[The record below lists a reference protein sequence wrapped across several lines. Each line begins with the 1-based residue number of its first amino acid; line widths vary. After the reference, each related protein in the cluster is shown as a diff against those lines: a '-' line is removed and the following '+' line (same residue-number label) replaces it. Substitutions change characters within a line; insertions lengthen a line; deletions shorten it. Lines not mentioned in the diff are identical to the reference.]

1 MNITV
6 IGTGYVG
13 LVTGTCLADMG
24 NDVTCV
30 DIDKEKVKQMK
41 KGKVPIYEPNLEELF
56 HKNIAGS
63 RLHFTTDLTE
73 GIKDSTVIFL
83 ALPTPQDED
92 GSADLSYVESVAHD
106 LGKIIKGYKIII
118 NKSTVPVGTSDRVK
132 EIISSHTDVEF
143 DVVSNP
149 EFLREGFAVKD
160 FMEPERIIIGSKSD
174 KAKAILSALYKP
186 FITVKR
192 PIIFMDERSSEL
204 TKYAS
209 NSFLATKITFM
220 NEIANL
226 CEKIGADVDLVRI
239 GMGSDSRIG
248 NRFLFPGIGYGGSC
262 FPKDVNALVRSSDE
276 AKYDFKILKSVLNI
290 NEKQKTSLVPKVK
303 RYFNKE
309 LKDKKIAIWGL
320 AFKPNT
326 DDIREA
332 PAIDII
338 NELLLNDVRISA
350 YDPEAMPNMKRI
362 YGGKIE
368 FGKNA
373 YEVLNEADCLLI
385 CTEWS
390 EFISPDFNK
399 MKSLLK
405 LPVIF
410 DGRNIFDLEVMKI
423 FDFHYE
429 SIGREIV
436 KQAGTQ

>member
-24 NDVTCV
+24 NHVVCV
-30 DIDKEKVKQMK
+30 DINEEKVKQMQQ
-41 KGKVPIYEPNLEELF
+41 GKVPIYEPNLEELF
-56 HKNIAGS
+56 HKNIAGD
-63 RLHFTTDLTE
+63 RLFFTTNLEDA
-73 GIKDSTVIFL
+73 IKDSFIIFL

-92 GSADLSYVESVAHD
+92 GSADLSYVEAVAHD
-106 LGKIIKGYKIII
+106 LGKLIKDYKIII

-132 EIISSHTDVEF
+132 EIVSSYTDIEF

-160 FMEPERIIIGSKSD
+160 FMEPERIIIGSKSE
-174 KAKAILSALYKP
+174 KAKSILTKLYKP
-186 FITVKR
+186 FVNVKR

-204 TKYAS
+204 TKYAA

-239 GMGSDSRIG
+239 GMGSDARIG

-262 FPKDVNALVRSSDE
+262 FPKDVNALVKSSDDVS
-276 AKYDFKILKSVLNI
+276 YDFKILKSVLNI
-290 NEKQKTSLVPKVK
+290 NDKQKKSLVPKVCN
-303 RYFNKE
+303 YYNND
-309 LKDKKIAIWGL
+309 LKGKKVAIWGL

-332 PAIDII
+332 PAIDVI
-338 NELLLNDVRISA
+338 NELLLREVEITA

-362 YGGKIE
+362 YGDKIM
-368 FGKNA
+368 FGDSA
-373 YEVLNEADCLLI
+373 YSILNDVECLLI

-390 EFISPDFNK
+390 EFTSPNFEK
-399 MKSLLK
+399 MKRLMK
-405 LPVIF
+405 APVIF
-410 DGRNIFDLEVMKI
+410 DGRNIFDLEVMESNG
-423 FDFHYE
+423 FYYE
-429 SIGREIV
+429 SVGRKTV
-436 KQAGTQ
+436 KP

>member
-24 NDVTCV
+24 NHVVCV
-30 DIDKEKVKQMK
+30 DINEEKVKQMQQ
-41 KGKVPIYEPNLEELF
+41 GKVPIYEPNLEELF
-56 HKNIAGS
+56 HKNIAGE
-63 RLHFTTDLTE
+63 RLFFTTNLEDA
-73 GIKDSTVIFL
+73 IKDSFIIFL

-92 GSADLSYVESVAHD
+92 GSADLSYVEAVAHN
-106 LGKIIKGYKIII
+106 LGKLIKDYKIII

-132 EIISSHTDVEF
+132 EIISSYTNIEF

-160 FMEPERIIIGSKSD
+160 FMEPERIIIGSKSE
-174 KAKAILSALYKP
+174 KAKNILTKLYKP
-186 FITVKR
+186 FVTVKR

-204 TKYAS
+204 TKYAA

-239 GMGSDSRIG
+239 GMGSDARIG

-262 FPKDVNALVRSSDE
+262 FPKDVNALVKSSDDVS
-276 AKYDFKILKSVLNI
+276 YDFKILKSVLNI
-290 NEKQKTSLVPKVK
+290 NDNQKKSLVPKVCNYYK
-303 RYFNKE
+303 ND
-309 LKDKKIAIWGL
+309 LKGKKIAIWGL

-332 PAIDII
+332 PAIDVI
-338 NELLLNDVRISA
+338 NELLLREVQITA

-362 YGGKIE
+362 YGDKIT
-368 FGKNA
+368 FGDNA
-373 YEVLNEADCLLI
+373 YSILNDVECLLI

-390 EFISPDFNK
+390 EFTSPNFDK
-399 MKSLLK
+399 MKGLMK
-405 LPVIF
+405 APVIF
-410 DGRNIFDLEVMKI
+410 DGRNIFDLEVVESNG
-423 FDFHYE
+423 FYYE
-429 SIGREIV
+429 SVGRKTV
-436 KQAGTQ
+436 KP

>member
-24 NDVTCV
+24 NHVICV
-30 DIDKEKVKQMK
+30 DINEEKVKQMQQ
-41 KGKVPIYEPNLEELF
+41 GKVPIYEPNLEELF
-56 HKNIAGS
+56 HKNIAGD
-63 RLHFTTDLTE
+63 RLFFTTNLE
-73 GIKDSTVIFL
+73 EAIKDSTVIFL

-92 GSADLSYVESVAHD
+92 GSADLSYVEAVAHD
-106 LGKIIKGYKIII
+106 LGKLIKDYKIII

-132 EIISSHTDVEF
+132 EIVSSYTDIEF

-160 FMEPERIIIGSKSD
+160 FMEPERIIIGSKSE
-174 KAKAILSALYKP
+174 KAKSILTKLYKP
-186 FITVKR
+186 FVNVKR

-204 TKYAS
+204 TKYAA

-239 GMGSDSRIG
+239 GMGSDARIG

-262 FPKDVNALVRSSDE
+262 FPKDVNALVKSSDDVS
-276 AKYDFKILKSVLNI
+276 YDFKILKSVLNI
-290 NEKQKTSLVPKVK
+290 NDKQKKSLVPKVCNYYK
-303 RYFNKE
+303 ND
-309 LKDKKIAIWGL
+309 LKGKKIAIWGL

-332 PAIDII
+332 PAIDVI
-338 NELLLNDVRISA
+338 NELLLREVQITA

-362 YGGKIE
+362 YGDKIM
-368 FGKNA
+368 FGDNA
-373 YEVLNEADCLLI
+373 YSILNDVECLLI

-390 EFISPDFNK
+390 EFTSPNFDK
-399 MKSLLK
+399 MKGLMK
-405 LPVIF
+405 APVIF
-410 DGRNIFDLEVMKI
+410 DGRNIFDLEVVESNG
-423 FDFHYE
+423 FYYE
-429 SIGREIV
+429 SVGRKTV
-436 KQAGTQ
+436 GP

>member
-1 MNITV
+1 MNLTV
-6 IGTGYVG
+6 VGTGYVG

-24 NDVTCV
+24 NNVTCV
-30 DIDKEKVKQMK
+30 DIDEEKIKKMK
-41 KGKVPIYEPNLEELF
+41 DGKVPIYEPNLEELF
-56 HKNIAGS
+56 HKNIAGN
-63 RLHFTTDLTE
+63 RLHFTTKLEEAIEDC
-73 GIKDSTVIFL
+73 TVIFL

-92 GSADLSYVESVAHD
+92 SSADLSYVEAVAHQ
-106 LGKIIKGYKIII
+106 LGKTIKDYKIII

-132 EIISSHTDVEF
+132 EIVSSYTDIEF

-149 EFLREGFAVKD
+149 EFLREGYAVKD

-186 FITVKR
+186 FTAVKR

-204 TKYAS
+204 TKYAA

-226 CEKIGADVDLVRI
+226 CEKIGADVDLVRL

-262 FPKDVNALVRSSDE
+262 FPKDVNALVKSSDE
-276 AKYDFKILKSVLNI
+276 AEYDFKILKSVLNI
-290 NEKQKTSLVPKVK
+290 NDKQKKSLVPKVK
-303 RYFNKE
+303 RYYGNE
-309 LKDKKIAIWGL
+309 LKGKKIAIWGL

-338 NELLLNDVRISA
+338 NELLLNDAEISG
-350 YDPEAMPNMKRI
+350 YDPEAMPNIKRI
-362 YGGKIE
+362 YGDKIH

-373 YEVLNEADCLLI
+373 YEVLEGADCLLI

-399 MKSLLK
+399 MKTLLSK
-405 LPVIF
+405 PVIF
-410 DGRNIFDLEVMKI
+410 DGRNIFDLNVMEI
-423 FDFHYE
+423 FGFHYE
-429 SIGREIV
+429 SVGRKTVLPKEN
-436 KQAGTQ
+436 